1 MIFEREIG
9 MSDTLLDALWLEGYS
24 ISFAVGALK
33 TILDQLGEERVRKY
47 CPDITDEILAALKE
61 LGKDCTD
68 DEYNLFEKKY
78 EADIMKMQIYEKA
91 YAQAERALEAKKIRS
106 WRESAVRESARFLKE
121 MRDNDEEHYDD
132 SVPVAIFTEYEEAP
146 IVPSQFGTECPQKTE
161 DRIRL
166 ARFFLELEDRSP
178 FPMAELEDFLYSQI
192 RQGENTAI
200 CRCKTRAVVI
210 RDNYWTQWR
219 IVYVSPQE
227 PWYIGYYKGRERVK
241 EIELDEY
248 GRLMD

>member
-61 LGKDCTD
+61 LGKDCTY

-78 EADIMKMQIYEKA
+78 AADIMKMQIYEKA

-106 WRESAVRESARFLKE
+106 WREGGVRE
-121 MRDNDEEHYDD
+121 
-132 SVPVAIFTEYEEAP
+132 T
-146 IVPSQFGTECPQKTE
+146 
-161 DRIRL
+161 
-166 ARFFLELEDRSP
+166 
-178 FPMAELEDFLYSQI
+178 
-192 RQGENTAI
+192 
-200 CRCKTRAVVI
+200 
-210 RDNYWTQWR
+210 
-219 IVYVSPQE
+219 
-227 PWYIGYYKGRERVK
+227 
-241 EIELDEY
+241 
-248 GRLMD
+248 GRLL

>member
-33 TILDQLGEERVRKY
+33 TILDQLGEKRVRKY

-91 YAQAERALEAKKIRS
+91 YAQAERALEAKKIR
-106 WRESAVRESARFLKE
+106 RKGV
-121 MRDNDEEHYDD
+121 
-132 SVPVAIFTEYEEAP
+132 
-146 IVPSQFGTECPQKTE
+146 
-161 DRIRL
+161 
-166 ARFFLELEDRSP
+166 
-178 FPMAELEDFLYSQI
+178 
-192 RQGENTAI
+192 GEVFEGNAG
-200 CRCKTRAVVI
+200 
-210 RDNYWTQWR
+210 Q
-219 IVYVSPQE
+219 
-227 PWYIGYYKGRERVK
+227 
-241 EIELDEY
+241 
-248 GRLMD
+248 

>member
-78 EADIMKMQIYEKA
+78 EADIMKMQ
-91 YAQAERALEAKKIRS
+91 
-106 WRESAVRESARFLKE
+106 
-121 MRDNDEEHYDD
+121 N
-132 SVPVAIFTEYEEAP
+132 
-146 IVPSQFGTECPQKTE
+146 
-161 DRIRL
+161 
-166 ARFFLELEDRSP
+166 
-178 FPMAELEDFLYSQI
+178 
-192 RQGENTAI
+192 
-200 CRCKTRAVVI
+200 
-210 RDNYWTQWR
+210 
-219 IVYVSPQE
+219 
-227 PWYIGYYKGRERVK
+227 YKGRERVK

-248 GRLMD
+248 GRLMDEERDYL